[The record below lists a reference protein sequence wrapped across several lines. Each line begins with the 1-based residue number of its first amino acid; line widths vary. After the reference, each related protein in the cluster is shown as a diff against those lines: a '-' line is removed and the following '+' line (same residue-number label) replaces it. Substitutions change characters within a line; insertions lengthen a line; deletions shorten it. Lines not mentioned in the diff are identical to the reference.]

1 MQPGERLGVRGK
13 ERGRRRDNELNIG
26 YSQYQFTNITNYL
39 TRKRINIEGAKIRS
53 WEELH

>member
-13 ERGRRRDNELNIG
+13 ERGRRDNELNIG
-26 YSQYQFTNITNYL
+26 YSQYQFTNYL
-39 TRKRINIEGAKIRS
+39 TCKRINIEGAKIRS